1 MVFSRHE
8 KCVIYVWGFGFFIFY
23 FLFAGF
29 KVLLLFL
36 LKFVYVNVRGH
47 WMVDDWVLI
56 GNQIKKRKKKKTKKT
71 PNSLRWRLLSFGI
84 QVYMSLLFCRIVV

>member
-1 MVFSRHE
+1 MYGVWVG
-8 KCVIYVWGFGFFIFY
+8 VIY

-29 KVLLLFL
+29 KVLLLLFL

-56 GNQIKKRKKKKTKKT
+56 GNWQSNKTRKKKTKRT

-84 QVYMSLLFCRIVV
+84 QVYMSFLFCRIVVVI